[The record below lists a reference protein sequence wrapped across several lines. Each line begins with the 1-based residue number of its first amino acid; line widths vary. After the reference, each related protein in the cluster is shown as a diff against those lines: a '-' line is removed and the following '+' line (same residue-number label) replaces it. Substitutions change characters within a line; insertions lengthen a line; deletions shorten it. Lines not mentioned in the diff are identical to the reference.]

1 MTSRIVATVEKHL
14 NDETKPWA
22 KWFAL
27 GEEKTGVKRLYL
39 FGIALVFLAIYLVF
53 GYGAQLLCNA
63 IGFGYPAY
71 ASIKAIESPQ
81 KGDDTKWLTYW
92 TVFAAFSLVEFFSN
106 IIVGWIPVYWLVKCV
121 FFIWLFAPMEEN
133 GSVVLYKRILRPRF
147 LKYEGKVDDAMS
159 GLAEKATKLAAKT
172 LFEENNM
179 KRD

>member
-14 NDETKPWA
+14 NDESKPWA

-39 FGIALVFLAIYLVF
+39 FAIALAFLAIYLVF

-92 TVFAAFSLVEFFSN
+92 TVFAAFSLLEFFSN

-133 GSVVLYKRILRPRF
+133 GSVVLYKRVLRPRF
-147 LKYEGKVDDAMS
+147 LKYEGKVDDALS
-159 GLAEKATKLAAKT
+159 GFADKATKLAAKT
-172 LFEENNM
+172 LFEENNP

>member
-1 MTSRIVATVEKHL
+1 MIAYR
-14 NDETKPWA
+14 
-22 KWFAL
+22 FAL
-27 GEEKTGVKRLYL
+27 
-39 FGIALVFLAIYLVF
+39 AFLAIYLVF

-92 TVFAAFSLVEFFSN
+92 TVFAAFSLLEFFSN

-133 GSVVLYKRILRPRF
+133 GSVVIYKRILRPRF
-147 LKYEGKVDDAMS
+147 LKYEGKMDDALS
-159 GLAEKATKLAAKT
+159 GLADKATKLAAKT
-172 LFEENNM
+172 LFEENNS